1 MIHPHDRKAVWDGVQ
16 QALAKRCRFQLE
28 YRIRTAQGEE
38 KWVWEQGVGVFSET
52 GELQALEGFIT
63 DINDRKRTEAHL
75 QELNNRLD
83 QLVTERTAELTAAN
97 QWLEAEVAQRRQAEQ
112 DLAIFERFVDA
123 ATQGFGMADADGRIL
138 YANPYM
144 ARLLGRQR
152 PEDVIGK
159 HVSNYY
165 PADYL
170 RRRER
175 EILPALR
182 RGEPWQGE
190 QVLAFPDGQMHPTI
204 HTIFPVQDDDGKLAC
219 TAVVITDITDLRR
232 AEDALRQS
240 YEELQTIY
248 DCMVDGLLIADI
260 ETKRFAKA
268 NRAICQ
274 MLGYSPEE
282 VLSMSVQDIHPPGAL
297 PAVLTAFQSQAEGH
311 FLRAGDLPTL
321 RRHGS
326 IFYADVI
333 ANRIVYNGR
342 PCLIGVF
349 RDVTERRRAE
359 EELRASQER
368 FELAVRGSGVGIWD
382 WDLITGKVYYSV
394 RWKSLFGYD
403 ENEIGEGF
411 DDWASRLHPDDRE
424 WIIKAQDDFLADP
437 LSTATAEY
445 RLRHKD
451 GSYRWII
458 AHVLAV
464 RDEQG
469 KATRLVGSHGDITDR
484 KLAEEKVRAQQQS
497 LRRMLQASDHD
508 REMITFEIH
517 DGVAQ
522 RLLGALLQFEAY
534 DRQAEHESERLK
546 AVFEAGLQALREASA
561 EARSLMNRTRTPVL
575 QKFGIKAALADF
587 IDNISERPNAPEI
600 TYRCEVEFRR
610 LAPIIENA
618 IFRVAQEAIT
628 NAFLHS
634 KSELVRV
641 SLVQDGEEVT
651 LEVQDYGIGFDRATV
666 AKGRFGLDGMR
677 ERARSFGKELELDSR
692 PGQGTRIRATFP
704 VIQPDEQEMR
714 TPGNLGTL

>member
-1 MIHPHDRKAVWDGVQ
+1 V
-16 QALAKRCRFQLE
+16 L
-28 YRIRTAQGEE
+28 
-38 KWVWEQGVGVFSET
+38 
-52 GELQALEGFIT
+52 
-63 DINDRKRTEAHL
+63 
-75 QELNNRLD
+75 
-83 QLVTERTAELTAAN
+83 
-97 QWLEAEVAQRRQAEQ
+97 
-112 DLAIFERFVDA
+112 IF
-123 ATQGFGMADADGRIL
+123 L
-138 YANPYM
+138 
-144 ARLLGRQR
+144 
-152 PEDVIGK
+152 
-159 HVSNYY
+159 
-165 PADYL
+165 
-170 RRRER
+170 
-175 EILPALR
+175 
-182 RGEPWQGE
+182 
-190 QVLAFPDGQMHPTI
+190 DGQMHPTI
-204 HTIFPVQDDDGKLAC
+204 QTIFPVQDDDGKFAC

-240 YEELQTIY
+240 Y
-248 DCMVDGLLIADI
+248 D
-260 ETKRFAKA
+260 
-268 NRAICQ
+268 
-274 MLGYSPEE
+274 
-282 VLSMSVQDIHPPGAL
+282 
-297 PAVLTAFQSQAEGH
+297 
-311 FLRAGDLPTL
+311 
-321 RRHGS
+321 
-326 IFYADVI
+326 
-333 ANRIVYNGR
+333 
-342 PCLIGVF
+342 
-349 RDVTERRRAE
+349 
-359 EELRASQER
+359 ELRASQER
-368 FELAVRGSGVGIWD
+368 FELAVRAAGVGIWD

-394 RWKSLFGYD
+394 RWKSLFGCD
-403 ENEIGEGF
+403 ENEIGDGF

-424 WIIKAQDDFLADP
+424 WIIKAQDDFLTGP

-484 KLAEEKVRAQQQS
+484 KLAEEKVKAQQQS

-522 RLLGALLQFEAY
+522 RLLGALIQFEAY
-534 DRQAEHESERLK
+534 EQTTTNESEKKK
-546 AVFEAGLQALREASA
+546 AIFEAGLRALREASA

-575 QKFGIKAALADF
+575 QQFGIKAALADL
-587 IDNISERPNAPEI
+587 IDHISERPHAPEI
-600 TYRCEVEFRR
+600 MYRCEVDFGR
-610 LAPIIENA
+610 LAPVIENA

-651 LEVQDYGIGFDRATV
+651 LEVQDYGIGYDPAKIAT
-666 AKGRFGLDGMR
+666 GRFGLDGMR